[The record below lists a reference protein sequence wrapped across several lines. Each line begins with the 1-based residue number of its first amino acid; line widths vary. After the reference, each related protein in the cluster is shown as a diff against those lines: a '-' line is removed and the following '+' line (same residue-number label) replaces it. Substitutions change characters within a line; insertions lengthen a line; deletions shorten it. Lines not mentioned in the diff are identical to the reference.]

1 MLYYLLQYIK
11 RCHPCAK
18 EDQRIELLLK
28 SQSDVQF
35 DVERYL
41 TETPPGW
48 NIHPKSKPL
57 EVRNK

>member
-1 MLYYLLQYIK
+1 MWCCNEWSHKI
-11 RCHPCAK
+11 
-18 EDQRIELLLK
+18 K

-41 TETPPGW
+41 AEIPYGW

-57 EVRNK
+57 EVRNN